1 MNLLEAL
8 QCLADNLPYG
18 VTVETWLGQPPVD
31 GKPRVI
37 VRRVYSHGDENEYFC
52 STDEEWLAAI
62 QAAAVLHT
70 LPRSISEFDD
80 LRNEG
85 TIPSYSGITKQGEF

>member
-8 QCLADNLPYG
+8 QCLSDHLPYG
-18 VTVETWLGQPPVD
+18 VSIETWVGVPAKD

-37 VRRVYSHGDENEYFC
+37 VRRLSSHGDENEYFC
-52 STDEEWLAAI
+52 STDEEWFAAI
-62 QAAAVLHT
+62 QAAAVLHA

-85 TIPSYSGITKQGEF
+85 TIQSYSGTTKQGEF